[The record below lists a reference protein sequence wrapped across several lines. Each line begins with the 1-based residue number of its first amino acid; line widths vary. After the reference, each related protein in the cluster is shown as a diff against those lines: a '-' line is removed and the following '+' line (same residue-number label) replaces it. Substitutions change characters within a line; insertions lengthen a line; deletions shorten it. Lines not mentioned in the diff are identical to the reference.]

1 MKLTGII
8 GTLVLTLFIGTGAMA
23 QDSTANDEGATKC
36 AEFRSL
42 YFQYLKQKMYQDA
55 ANFWNKAWEFCG
67 DEGAD
72 AKFFTNGRYI
82 YSKLK
87 REDGK
92 TKEQIK
98 ALNDTLHIIFEARMQ
113 VEEDP
118 EWTADYAAS
127 LVSNDSE
134 DYDKID
140 SLFKVS
146 LPALNENV
154 KSKHITQY
162 FKHLI
167 LNKFNAA
174 PAEEKE
180 DARTEVIE
188 EYIVLSEY
196 VGLATKKAEAEEDK
210 NEVKRQKSA
219 QSFLDKYFLKI
230 AQDCSVLEGVFSK
243 KLANLP
249 TDPEVKK
256 KKVNN
261 YLNLLDQK
269 DCQSTEVYGQF
280 VDTLIVVDP
289 TASAYYFGGSYAL
302 KNDDASKAA
311 DYFEKAVELEAD
323 GENKDKYL
331 YSLATAQY
339 AKGSYS
345 SAFRTAKQVEGEFK
359 GEALYICANAI
370 AATANSCGGTTFER
384 KANFWLANDY
394 IKRAIAN
401 GKEGVSSGKYL
412 SSAPTNTE
420 AFNEGVSAGASVTCS
435 CWGESTTARF

>member
-8 GTLVLTLFIGTGAMA
+8 GTLVLSLFIGTGAIA
-23 QDSTANDEGATKC
+23 QDSTANNDGADKC

-55 ANFWNKAWEFCG
+55 ANFWNKAWEYCG
-67 DEGAD
+67 EEGSD
-72 AKFFTNGRYI
+72 GKFFTNGRYI
-82 YSKLK
+82 YSKLL
-87 REDGK
+87 RQDGLTPEHEK
-92 TKEQIK
+92 G
-98 ALNDTLHIIFEARMQ
+98 LNDTLYMIYEARMK
-113 VEEDP
+113 VENDP
-118 EWTADYAAS
+118 EWTADYAS
-127 LVSNDSE
+127 ELVSNKSE
-134 DYDKID
+134 DFDKID
-140 SLFKVS
+140 SLFAAS
-146 LPALNENV
+146 LPQLKGNV
-154 KSKHITQY
+154 KSGHVKDY

-180 DARTEVIE
+180 DARTVVIE

-196 VGLATKKAEAEEDK
+196 VGMALKNAEAAEDE
-210 NEVKRQKSA
+210 NEIKRQKGA

-243 KLANLP
+243 KLKSLP
-249 TDPEVKK
+249 TEKEAKK
-256 KKVNN
+256 KAVNN

-269 DCQSTEVYGQF
+269 NCQETEVYGQF
-280 VDTLIVVDP
+280 VDTLIAVDP

-302 KNDDASKAA
+302 KNDNAAKAA
-311 DYFEKAVELEAD
+311 EYFEKAVELEAD

-345 SAFRTAKQVEGEFK
+345 SAFRTAKQVEGEYK
-359 GEALYICANAI
+359 GDALYICANSI
-370 AATANSCGGTTFER
+370 AATANSCGSSTFER

-394 IKRAIAN
+394 INRAIAN

-412 SSAPTNTE
+412 SSAPTSTE
-420 AFNEGVSAGASVTCS
+420 AFNEGVSAGASVSCS